1 MNWNSQATLKSR
13 FLSPATAVAALLAL
27 AVITVGCAGN
37 DEDPTSRTLRIY
49 VSQPLKGD
57 RGGEDM
63 LRAVEIA
70 NEDEGG
76 RIDSA
81 KIEIVGLNDS
91 DDSGNWVGKLVRR
104 NARQAADDDSAVA
117 YIGDFD
123 SSATEIAMPILN
135 RAGMLQ
141 VSSSSTA
148 VKLTQPPPE
157 LGERIRPTGIR
168 TFGRVIPNDN
178 VQAAALALF
187 MDEESV
193 NSVFVVDDGDSYGQ
207 GLRYRFER
215 AASRTS
221 IRIRGRASVTSEE
234 EIGNVARRVTASGA
248 DALFFAGSNLDLA
261 RDLFDTV
268 HRDNVFIKL
277 FGGDGLSLS
286 TFLETIGDTGLD
298 TYVTAP
304 QLPAGNYARSGESF
318 LRGFEEQHGRAAEP
332 MAVFAYEA
340 ARAVI
345 DSLRRGARGDISTTP
360 ISVLRKNTR
369 DSFFDISE
377 RASPLGSYSIDTK
390 GDTTLSFYGAYR
402 VEDGELTLGRVID
415 VPPSLLMED
424 R

>member
-1 MNWNSQATLKSR
+1 MKS
-13 FLSPATAVAALLAL
+13 SVPSTSAIAAALILAL
-27 AVITVGCAGN
+27 AALMAAGCAG
-37 DEDPTSRTLRIY
+37 TSESSTDRTLRIY

-70 NEDEGG
+70 NEGEGG

-91 DDSGNWVGKLVRR
+91 DERGNWVASLVRR
-104 NARQAADDDSAVA
+104 NARRAAADPSAVA

-123 SSATEIAMPILN
+123 SRATEIAMPILN

-148 VKLTQPPPE
+148 VKLTMPTPE

-168 TFGRVIPNDN
+168 TFGRVVPNDN

-193 NSVFVVDDGDSYGQ
+193 NEVFVVDDGETYGQ
-207 GLRYRFER
+207 GLAYRFER
-215 AASRTS
+215 AAEST
-221 IRIRGRASVTSEE
+221 RIDVAASATLTSEARV
-234 EIGNVARRVTASGA
+234 GQVARRVTASGA
-248 DALFFAGSNLDLA
+248 DALLFAGSNLDLA
-261 RDLFDTV
+261 QGLFETV
-268 HRDNVFIKL
+268 HRDNNFIKL
-277 FGGDGLSLS
+277 FGGDGLSLT
-286 TFLETIGDTGLD
+286 TFLESIGDTGLD

-304 QLPAGNYARSGESF
+304 QLPAGNYAQSGESF
-318 LRGFEEQHGRAAEP
+318 LRGFRQRYGRPAEP

-340 ARAVI
+340 GRVVI
-345 DSLRRGARGDISTTP
+345 DSIRRGARGNIATEP
-360 ISVLRKNTR
+360 IDALRINTR
-369 DSFFDISE
+369 NAFFDTSE
-377 RASPLGSYSIDTK
+377 RASPLGSYSIDAN
-390 GDTTLSFYGAYR
+390 GDTTLTFYGAYR
-402 VEDGELTLGRVID
+402 VEDGKLVLGRVID

-424 R
+424 ER